1 LTKLAL
7 IPIQFELAQNE
18 PWWNKGL
25 KPLVQRNF
33 IENWYK
39 LSIAQLAKD
48 LGTYDSALFD
58 AIDQIAN
65 VVDAVDQA
73 GNVAQGLGSD
83 RFDTAFKLLLGQPTV
98 DLNE

>member
-1 LTKLAL
+1 VL

-39 LSIAQLAKD
+39 EISKEKFTL
-48 LGTYDSALFD
+48 
-58 AIDQIAN
+58 
-65 VVDAVDQA
+65 
-73 GNVAQGLGSD
+73 
-83 RFDTAFKLLLGQPTV
+83 
-98 DLNE
+98 E